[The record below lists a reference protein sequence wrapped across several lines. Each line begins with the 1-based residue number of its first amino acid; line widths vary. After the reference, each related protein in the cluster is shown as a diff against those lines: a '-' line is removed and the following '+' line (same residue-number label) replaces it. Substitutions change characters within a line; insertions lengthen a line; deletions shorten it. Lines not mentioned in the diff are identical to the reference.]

1 VSGKDDSESGIVGKL
16 ALAEVVLHFVFD
28 IVVGCIEI
36 AGLGDTGLDFIDKSD
51 IVQALD
57 EVLWNHAHFGS

>member
-1 VSGKDDSESGIVGKL
+1 VSGKDDSEGGIIGKL

-28 IVVGCIEI
+28 IVVCCIEI
-36 AGLGDTGLDFIDKSD
+36 AGLGDTGLDFVDEAN

-57 EVLWNHAHFGS
+57 EVLWDHAHFSS